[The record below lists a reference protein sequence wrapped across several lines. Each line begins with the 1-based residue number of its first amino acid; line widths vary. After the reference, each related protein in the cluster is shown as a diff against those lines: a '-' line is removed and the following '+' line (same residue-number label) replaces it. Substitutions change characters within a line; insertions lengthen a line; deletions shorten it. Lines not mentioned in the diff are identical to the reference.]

1 MSPTDELVLMA
12 IRGGYN
18 TIIAI
23 AKKIKRSRTDVS
35 TYCRRLE
42 HINLIKFSTCK
53 TCHQTKTYIPV

>member
-18 TIIAI
+18 TIYSI
-23 AKKIKRSRTDVS
+23 AKKIKKTRVDVS

-42 HINLIKFSTCK
+42 HIKLVKTSTCK
-53 TCHQTKTYIPV
+53 TCKQTRTYIPV

>member
-23 AKKIKRSRTDVS
+23 SKKIKRSRTDVS

-42 HINLIKFSTCK
+42 HIKLVKFSTCK